1 MNFIIENFP
10 LIVIVL
16 MLILAYAKCGYS
28 LLKIVD
34 INFTQSNCK
43 PCYMFLL
50 VVWPLILLLGDD

>member
-16 MLILAYAKCGYS
+16 ILILAYAKCGYS
-28 LLKIVD
+28 LLKLVGV
-34 INFTQSNCK
+34 NFTKSKCK
-43 PCYMFLL
+43 TCYVFLL